1 MQVQLET
8 LGALERRLN
17 ITLPMADIDAQVA
30 QRLQRVARTAKV
42 QGFRPGKAPLK
53 IVEQNYGAQVREDV
67 LGEEV
72 QKSFAKAIQEQKID
86 IAGYPRFEPFD
97 NQTATGESFTFSAVF
112 EVYPEVAVGDLSG
125 QEIAKATCD
134 VTEAEIDKT
143 IDILRKQRTRFN
155 HAERAA
161 QAGDRVTIDFKG
173 TIDGEAFAGGSAD
186 NYSFVLGEGQMLPEF
201 ETGVTGMSEG
211 ETKDVPLNFPE
222 DYHGKDVA
230 GKQAVFAITLKNVA
244 EPQLPEVDAD
254 FAKNLGVADGDVAKM
269 RDEISKNVTR
279 EAKRRL
285 QARVKEGVMQ
295 ALLDVTPIELPK
307 SLIDMEI
314 GRLMQQAREDMMQ
327 RGYGAQMKD
336 MPLPR
341 ELFDKMLAAKNFQSG
356 MQTLRQIEFALFDML
371 LHTEHDPATDFMPLL
386 TQVRQEVAVLQPP
399 AFSRTAHTFS
409 HIFAGGYAAGYYS
422 YKWAEVLS
430 ADAYAAFEET
440 AGSDGLPSTETGR
453 RYREAILEAG
463 GSRPAMES
471 FKAFRGREPSLDA
484 LLRHQG
490 MAEELTA

>member
-125 QEIAKATCD
+125 QEIAKVTCD

-254 FAKNLGVADGDVAKM
+254 FAKSLGVTDGDVAKM

-341 ELFDKMLAAKNFQSG
+341 ELFEEQAKRRVSLGLILAEVVEKHSLSATPEQVKAF
-356 MQTLRQIEFALFDML
+356 I
-371 LHTEHDPATDFMPLL
+371 TEQAESYENP
-386 TQVRQEVAVLQPP
+386 QEVIDWYYASPERLDGPASVVLEDNVV
-399 AFSRTAHTFS
+399 AF
-409 HIFAGGYAAGYYS
+409 
-422 YKWAEVLS
+422 VLS
-430 ADAYAAFEET
+430 QAKVNEQAVPFEELM
-440 AGSDGLPSTETGR
+440 GNN
-453 RYREAILEAG
+453 
-463 GSRPAMES
+463 
-471 FKAFRGREPSLDA
+471 
-484 LLRHQG
+484 
-490 MAEELTA
+490 